1 MIWLRSVI
9 VLRSRL
15 FRERLGGGWVKGEW
29 KLIDYATA
37 QIAGNGTCSQSERST
52 RPFSTRTASAEV
64 TILAQHSPPGQL

>member
-37 QIAGNGTCSQSERST
+37 QIAGDGTCSRGERST
-52 RPFSTRTASAEV
+52 RPFSTHTASAEV
-64 TILAQHSPPGQL
+64 MIPAQHSPPRRL